1 MPAGLFFSSIAVFT
15 APSLWS
21 TTVALGFNSVFRY
34 SINRSGLELLYL
46 PLSPEVRK
54 KIKLFI
60 DVFIDRFGRAAA
72 AFVILLFT
80 AESFDFG
87 LRGTALAVVI
97 ITGVCLVVAVR
108 LRNSYVEAFR
118 QQLALREMDL
128 ESLSR
133 FVTDPASVRLLVGT
147 LESAHERQILYA
159 LRLLQSVRGV
169 DFAPQLLP
177 LLNHASPFVR
187 EEATRTLI
195 ALPGEFR
202 AEAERL
208 LTDSS
213 PGVRQAA
220 VEYLCA
226 RDPARTSSELER
238 PPPSRKS
245 RHPRGGSTLRFRTQ
259 RFPAL
264 S

>member
-1 MPAGLFFSSIAVFT
+1 M
-15 APSLWS
+15 
-21 TTVALGFNSVFRY
+21 ALGFNSVFRY
-34 SINRSGLELLYL
+34 SINRSGLGLLYL

-54 KIKLFI
+54 RIKLFI

-80 AESFDFG
+80 AESIDFG

-128 ESLSR
+128 ESQSR

-147 LESAHERQILYA
+147 LESAQERQILYA

-177 LLNHASPFVR
+177 LLNHASPYVR
-187 EEATRTLI
+187 EEATRTLR

-202 AEAERL
+202 AEAGTAVNGRC
-208 LTDSS
+208 
-213 PGVRQAA
+213 PGSAA
-220 VEYLCA
+220 GGCRIPV
-226 RDPARTSSELER
+226 
-238 PPPSRKS
+238 
-245 RHPRGGSTLRFRTQ
+245 RGGIRPGRRQSSSSSCVTKISTSAWRQHTTHQGAAISGPPLNSFEIC
-259 RFPAL
+259 
-264 S
+264 